1 MRPKLG
7 ALLVQD
13 GACTREQVEKALQMQ
28 VFHGGRLGSIL
39 VELGFLAPEQ
49 LAHGLAKLHGVPL
62 VTPEL
67 LEALLPTMP
76 RVLKLEQ
83 IAELEA
89 LPLRVDGRT
98 LHVAVIDPGNFTN
111 LDALRFATGLR
122 PKLYLAPEALFWAY
136 AEAYL
141 GLTRPERMLELKKEP
156 KAAQWRGRREEEARE
171 KLSGLEIPEELRS
184 ASSLYAPGEG
194 LTAGQDLSEG
204 LDDEGNLP
212 PRRAPAEPLV
222 EDEVMELL
230 EEAEPAALPGA
241 IPPPPDAERPA
252 SPPPPAA
259 AALADFLTNR
269 PKKTTTV
276 QQTFTLDE
284 AISACV
290 SAPSRDEVTDALVR
304 YARGVGARIVLFYV
318 RDATAIAYAGDGPGV
333 APETLPQLRIPLAD
347 PSPLSTAFSAPLPF
361 LGAPPPGAGTQ
372 ALSDALGGEP
382 AECFVLAARVG
393 GRVLHLLYFDADPLG
408 VPEELRLQALRLG
421 GALEATWQRLLLQAR
436 AGAGLT

>member
-7 ALLVQD
+7 ALLVQE
-13 GACTREQVEKALQMQ
+13 GLCTREQIEKALQMQ

-49 LAHGLAKLHGVPL
+49 LAEGLAKLHGVPL

-67 LEALLPTMP
+67 LEALLPAMP

-98 LHVAVIDPGNFTN
+98 LHVAVVDPGNFTH

-141 GLTRPERMLELKKEP
+141 GLTKPERMIELRREP
-156 KAAQWRGRREEEARE
+156 KAAEWRVKREEEARD

-194 LTAGQDLSEG
+194 LTAGDDLSAG
-204 LDDEGNLP
+204 LDEEGRMP

-222 EDEVMELL
+222 EEEVLELL
-230 EEAEPAALPGA
+230 EEAEAPPLPGA
-241 IPPPPDAERPA
+241 IPPPKDALRPA
-252 SPPPPAA
+252 PPPPAA
-259 AALADFLTNR
+259 EALSDFLTNHPR
-269 PKKTTTV
+269 PTAPRP
-276 QQTFTLDE
+276 QTFTLDE
-284 AISACV
+284 AIAACV
-290 SAPSRDEVTDALVR
+290 VAPSRDEVTEALKR

-333 APETLPQLRIPLAD
+333 DPATLPLLRIPLAS
-347 PSPLSTAFSAPLPF
+347 PSPLSTAFSAKLPF
-361 LGAPPPGAGTQ
+361 LGAPPPGAGSE
-372 ALSDALGGEP
+372 ALAEALGGEP
-382 AECFVLAARVG
+382 AECFVLAAKVA